1 MAKIKSTWSYFVDR
15 LPRPLRN
22 KYVTTSLVFL
32 VWLVFLD
39 SNSFLA
45 QRKTNNVLKDLSDKK
60 SFYTAEIRRLEQSR
74 ADIFTN
80 DRSREKFAREQYH
93 MKKENEDIFVFEKK

>member
-1 MAKIKSTWSYFVDR
+1 MIVI
-15 LPRPLRN
+15 RN
-22 KYVTTSLVFL
+22 KYFTTSLIFL

-45 QRKTNNVLKDLSDKK
+45 QRKTNRVLDDLTEKK
-60 SFYTAEIRRLEQSR
+60 AYFTAEIDRLEQSR

-80 DRSREKFAREQYH
+80 DKSREKFAREQYH